1 MMAGPDTG
9 VFHRVETKLD
19 RLVEEHARTR
29 EQLATMAERFAPRAD
44 VGALSERVAVVESD
58 ARKLLGIVAAVGTIA
73 AGAAATGIAQLFGG

>member
-1 MMAGPDTG
+1 MTDTG

-29 EQLATMAERFAPRAD
+29 EQLAAMAERFAPRAD

-58 ARKLLGIVAAVGTIA
+58 ARKIIGAVAAVATIA
-73 AGAAATGIAQLFGG
+73 TGAAATAVVQLFGG